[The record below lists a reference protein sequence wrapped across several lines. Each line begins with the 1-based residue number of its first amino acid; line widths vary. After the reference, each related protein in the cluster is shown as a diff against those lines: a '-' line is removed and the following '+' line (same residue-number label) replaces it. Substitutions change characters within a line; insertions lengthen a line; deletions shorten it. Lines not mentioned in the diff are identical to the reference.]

1 MMTVLSGITMVS
13 WWLFMLV
20 WAVKYRGNKESVLV
34 QPKRERRTYTI
45 PLLLGIILM
54 SGFPAFLWRPLQVL
68 NIPLLAHS
76 VVTFGA
82 SATVSVLGVAL
93 SVWAR
98 FTLGR
103 DWSAEVTLKRDHVLV
118 TRGPY
123 ATIRHPIY
131 TALIL
136 LFAGLVLIFGTIG
149 AVAGFA
155 LIIWSFWVKLRQ
167 EEALMLGQF
176 PQSYPAYMARTKR
189 LVPFLV

>member
-1 MMTVLSGITMVS
+1 MMRVLSGITMVS

-20 WAVKYRGNKESVLV
+20 WAVKYRGNKQSVLV
-34 QPKRERRTYTI
+34 QSKRERRAYTI
-45 PLLLGIILM
+45 PLLLGVILM
-54 SGFPAFLWRPLQVL
+54 SGFPAFLWPSLHVL
-68 NIPLLAHS
+68 TTPLLS
-76 VVTFGA
+76 RSLVTFGA
-82 SATVSVLGVAL
+82 SAAVSVLGVAL
-93 SVWAR
+93 AIWAR

-103 DWSAEVTLKRDHVLV
+103 DWSAEVTLKRDHALV

-136 LFAGLVLIFGTIG
+136 LFAGLVLIFGTPG
-149 AVAGFA
+149 AVLGLA
-155 LIIWSFWVKLRQ
+155 LIIWSCWVKLRQ

-176 PQSYPAYMARTKR
+176 PQSYPAYMVRTKR